1 MAGLCQGD
9 RRLPLRERE
18 AVVRGFTLIELM
30 LVIVVLAI
38 LAAIATAAY
47 GSHVQQARVAR
58 AEEDITQIEAQI
70 ELYQSTHGQL
80 PTSLAQIGDASL
92 LDPWGH
98 PYYYLDFT
106 GLSNL
111 SEVRKDRNLVPL
123 NTDYDLFSAGPN
135 GQWVPP
141 ITASA
146 SLDDIIRADNGAYVG
161 EASDY

>member
-1 MAGLCQGD
+1 
-9 RRLPLRERE
+9 
-18 AVVRGFTLIELM
+18 M
-30 LVIVVLAI
+30 LTIVVLAV

-47 GSHVQQARVAR
+47 GSRMQQARVAR

-70 ELYQSTHGQL
+70 ELYQSTRGQL

-106 GLSNL
+106 GLTGL
-111 SEVRKDRNLVPL
+111 GQVRKDRNLVPL

-135 GQWVPP
+135 GQWQPP
-141 ITASA
+141 ITVSV
-146 SLDDIIRADNGAYVG
+146 SRDDIIRADNGAYVG
-161 EASDY
+161 QASDY